1 MKNLAQSS
9 NLKVQGSMFKV
20 QCSKFKVQ
28 SSMSHDISLSA
39 ELRSMARKLN
49 LCDKWFSEWRDDTDK
64 QGLID
69 KYHRGSD
76 FCVKHHYPS
85 NEYISAHFERDLLRG
100 NGILVDD
107 DYSLLNPVN
116 AMILGNSK
124 STIRINGRHH
134 AVIHVRDNADVKIVA
149 KNEAFVLVHVLD
161 SATVHAEG
169 FNTSRL
175 VVFRNSKS
183 ANITVTGKAITED
196 DLDYLK

>member
-1 MKNLAQSS
+1 MKNLAQ
-9 NLKVQGSMFKV
+9 
-20 QCSKFKVQ
+20 CSKFNVQ
-28 SSMSHDISLSA
+28 CSMSHDISLSA

>member
-9 NLKVQGSMFKV
+9 NLKVQ
-20 QCSKFKVQ
+20 CSKFKVQ
-28 SSMSHDISLSA
+28 SSMFKVQSSKSHDISLSA

-85 NEYISAHFERDLLRG
+85 NEYISAHFERDLLRK